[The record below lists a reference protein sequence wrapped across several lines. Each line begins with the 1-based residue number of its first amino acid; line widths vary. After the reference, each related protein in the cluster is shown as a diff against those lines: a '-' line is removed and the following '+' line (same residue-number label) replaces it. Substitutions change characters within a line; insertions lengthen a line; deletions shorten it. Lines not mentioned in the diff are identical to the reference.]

1 MSLKTSPW
9 IIQYCLE
16 KFSCPSFYDMIFTCI
31 VSAFSLTDWM
41 ATRGLTGSLSK
52 AVSDEL
58 LDTLG
63 IGLFKKERSCDRAE
77 APYSTNKLTTEGWSS
92 GKTLVKYVY
101 S

>member
-1 MSLKTSPW
+1 
-9 IIQYCLE
+9 
-16 KFSCPSFYDMIFTCI
+16 MIFTCI
-31 VSAFSLTDWM
+31 VPAFSLTDWM

-58 LDTLG
+58 LNTLG

-92 GKTLVKYVY
+92 GKTCKIRLFVESTFQKEHFKFYY
-101 S
+101 HNDDLCLLT